1 MIMRNIIILFITIAL
16 CIASTLAIKPKL
28 VGGISSV
35 DLSDKSSQTYLDLVE
50 LSKFGLS
57 YVLSGLNS
65 NSFDIRL
72 LSATQ
77 QIVSGVKYTVDAV
90 ATQNNCESDCSNL
103 SCRFIIWSQPWLK
116 QEPIKILEGSKC
128 E

>member
-1 MIMRNIIILFITIAL
+1 MENKYILFIAIAI
-16 CIASTLAIKPKL
+16 CIASTTASKPKL
-28 VGGISSV
+28 VGGTSSV
-35 DLSDKSSQTYLDLVE
+35 DLSDTSSETYLDLVE
-50 LSKFGLS
+50 LSKFGLN

-65 NSFDIRL
+65 NSFDIKL

-77 QIVSGVKYTVDAV
+77 QIVSGVKYTVDAM